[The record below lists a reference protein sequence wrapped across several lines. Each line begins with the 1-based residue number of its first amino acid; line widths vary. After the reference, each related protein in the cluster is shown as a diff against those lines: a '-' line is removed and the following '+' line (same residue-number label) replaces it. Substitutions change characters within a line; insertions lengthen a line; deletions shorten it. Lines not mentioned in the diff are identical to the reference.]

1 MKGCVYACMLSC
13 VRLFETPWTVA
24 HQVPLSMGFPRQ
36 EYWSG
41 MPFSPP
47 GGLPDPGIEPVFL
60 LAGEFFTAELSGN
73 PKGMYWV
80 GQKVRTLM
88 NFLANPIYKT
98 LGVVA
103 DLSVCIQPSWLS

>member
-1 MKGCVYACMLSC
+1 MDCSPPGSSV
-13 VRLFETPWTVA
+13 
-24 HQVPLSMGFPRQ
+24 HGVPQARVL
-36 EYWSG
+36 EYS
-41 MPFSPP
+41 FSPP